1 MSASQA
7 ALAGNISLPISD
19 PLQTPSVS
27 GTVETPNTITA
38 VNGGWHGTQPIS
50 FAYLWQASIGVPT
63 TIGTSQT
70 LALDRAYLGYQIT
83 LAVTAVNPVGSATA
97 QVVASNALRG
107 SPVSDSLPTISGTVS
122 YGSVLTVSN
131 GTWTGY
137 PISYTYTYQWY
148 NSSVG
153 AISGSTASTY
163 TLTAADVGFT
173 VYAIV
178 TANNGV
184 SPNGTAQTVNTSAVT
199 RAAYIAS
206 GSSSITGSAY
216 IGSLLTATPPTFG
229 GYPTPTVTYQW
240 YNGSGAISGAT
251 ASTYTIQT
259 SDNATTIYVIVTG
272 TNSAGSVSSTSAAT
286 ATVTYPPVLADLLV
300 VGGGGGGAGFAGVG
314 GGGGGGAGGVLYQP
328 ISVNCLARN
337 TPYGIVIGG
346 GGAGSS
352 CASAPVPSRGIAG
365 SGSNS
370 CFGSSYVAC
379 GGGGGGGSG
388 GGPGGSG
395 GGSYGRYFTSGK
407 CGASLNEFPLR
418 GIGTPGQGNDGGIG
432 MAGPACISPAN
443 TNVAPITG
451 GGGGGGAGGAGQSA
465 AFTCIAPGAGAP
477 PYAYY
482 SYAGC
487 GGSAVNYSITGTPC
501 DYGGGGGGASSAIFS
516 GIGCYCC
523 YKIAGGLGG
532 GQSGGQGARS
542 SCNWKCPLTVGS
554 ESYLG
559 QVPARNGVACSG
571 GGGGGNTP
579 SCAIPVVQCGG
590 PTGCS
595 GGPGV
600 VVVAWCTSPAITYA
614 ISGVTYCVD
623 CTTRTGYTVLNITGG
638 SGSICFGP

>member
-1 MSASQA
+1 MSGIQA
-7 ALAGNISLPISD
+7 ALTGNISFPQNAVAPSISGTASAGNTLTAAPGTWHGTLPISYSY
-19 PLQTPSVS
+19 QWKQNGSNISGATS
-27 GTVETPNTITA
+27 GT
-38 VNGGWHGTQPIS
+38 
-50 FAYLWQASIGVPT
+50 Y
-63 TIGTSQT
+63 
-70 LALDRAYLGYQIT
+70 ALDRSYLGATIT
-83 LAVTAVNPVGSATA
+83 VDVTATNPVGS
-97 QVVASNALRG
+97 S
-107 SPVSDSLPTISGTVS
+107 SPVTSSATSEVTGAPVNSVLPTISGTVS
-122 YGSVLTVSN
+122 YASVLTVTD

-137 PISYTYTYQWY
+137 PTPTYSYQWY

-153 AISGSTASTY
+153 AISGATASTY
-163 TLTAADVGFT
+163 TLAATDVGFT
-173 VYAIV
+173 MYAIV
-178 TANNGV
+178 TASNGV
-184 SPNGTAQTVNTSAVT
+184 SPNATAQTASTAAVT

-216 IGSLLTATPPTFG
+216 VGYLLTATPPTFG
-229 GYPTPTVTYQW
+229 GYPTPTVSYQW

-272 TNSAGSVSSTSAAT
+272 TNSGGSVSSTSAAT

-337 TPYGIVIGG
+337 TPYGISVGG

-352 CASAPVPSRGIAG
+352 CASLTIPCGLASN
-365 SGSNS
+365 GSNS
-370 CFGSSYVAC
+370 CFGASYVAC
-379 GGGGGGGSG
+379 GGGGGGGKAGAS
-388 GGPGGSG
+388 GGSG

-407 CGASLNEFPLR
+407 CGSALNEFPLR

-432 MAGPACISPAN
+432 MATPTCFSPA
-443 TNVAPITG
+443 VCSSAPVTG

-465 AFTCIAPGAGAP
+465 VFTCIAPAAAAP

-501 DYGGGGGGASSAIFS
+501 DYGGGGGGASSGIWS

-532 GQSGGQGARS
+532 GCSGGQGARS
-542 SCNWKCPLTVGS
+542 ACNWSCSLTVGS

-559 QVPARNGVACSG
+559 KVPATNGVACSG
-571 GGGGGNTP
+571 GGGGANTP
-579 SCAIPVVQCGG
+579 SCARPVVQCGG
-590 PTGCS
+590 QTGCS

-623 CTTRTGYTVLNITGG
+623 CTTRSGYTVLNITGG